1 MLGLSKRGLYGCLAW
16 SAKPGTDI
24 AGKRGAHECV
34 APGGPAAARSFML
47 AGIGRD
53 QDLGANVHDVV
64 DPLPMPAAA
73 VRERDPRR
81 VVRIGLV

>member
-1 MLGLSKRGLYGCLAW
+1 
-16 SAKPGTDI
+16 
-24 AGKRGAHECV
+24 
-34 APGGPAAARSFML
+34 ML